1 MKNRSDRERKRRNEN
16 RTIRSVGILGDR
28 GRSRV
33 ARVPVGGGGQ
43 ERGPVLA
50 VDRAGS
56 RRWGSFELLVED
68 VVDSLPINGRRHLGF
83 GSNGTATVS
92 VHNNCS
98 LSLGRV
104 LIERTMMMMMMMN
117 WIDELVRMNITAT
130 QSIEIETWKR
140 WLMIRSFVLVVVPPE
155 FLLFYSWQ
163 IILFI
168 FPHLVLL
175 FRSGW
180 EDIFLF
186 SSFPFN
192 LFIFYR
198 FHFISFYFSCYQKRL
213 ISSSEKINKRLIS
226 CIFWTPL
233 WSILCAISEKTFYYV
248 RSVTH
253 HFQYSSFYRLKFM

>member
-98 LSLGRV
+98 LSLSLGRV
-104 LIERTMMMMMMMN
+104 LIERTMMMMMMN

-192 LFIFYR
+192 LFILIFFSYLLSLS
-198 FHFISFYFSCYQKRL
+198 FHFLLFFLLPKT
-213 ISSSEKINKRLIS
+213 INLFIRENK
-226 CIFWTPL
+226 
-233 WSILCAISEKTFYYV
+233 
-248 RSVTH
+248 
-253 HFQYSSFYRLKFM
+253 